1 VLTSKSTKLALYFIL
16 LMLGLALG
24 LLVGMFVGGAATPSE
39 LGDVGDLLR
48 WSAPSLRGINDVA
61 EAVTIGSL
69 VFAAFALVPGTKA
82 FTATLLTAAMSAGVW
97 ALAGTAYLVTTYL
110 AITGSPLSLDQT
122 FGDQFY
128 IFVTDIQLGQ
138 MLALN
143 VLTAFALAVLILFV
157 RELFGAAA
165 CAAIGLAGLIPVAL
179 SGHAAGSASHAM
191 AVNSLGLHLVGIC
204 IWVGGLVGLVIALNK
219 LDEVE
224 DRKTIITRYSTLALF
239 GFLLV
244 AISGYSSAQI
254 RIGSIEN
261 IFTTGYGQVTLLKTV
276 SLLTLGFFGALHRRR
291 VISNF
296 KDKTKMFWNLIFVE
310 VLIFGAAMGLGT
322 ALARTPTPINDYPA
336 GELTPAEILTGSKL
350 PPEPTALTW
359 ITTFKPDLI
368 WLLVTAALAGFYLL
382 GVRRLK
388 QRGDSWSVGRTVS
401 WLSGVAL
408 LFYVTNGYFNAYEQY
423 LFSAHMLA
431 HMLLTMGVPVL
442 LVPGAPV
449 TLLARA
455 VAKRQDDSRGVRE
468 WVLWA
473 VHTKYAQFLSHPIV
487 AALLFASSLVVF
499 YFTPIFNW
507 ATREHVGHEWMIVHF
522 VITGY
527 LFVQAL
533 IGVDPGPKR
542 FGYPQ
547 RLILLIATLAF
558 HAFFGLAL
566 MTGDTLLLADWFGA
580 MGRTWGATPLQDQQA
595 GGAIAWGIGELPTAA
610 LTIIVAIQWARSD
623 ERDAKRLDR
632 ASDRSGNEDLSEYN
646 RMLERLAQ
654 RKEDSR

>member
-1 VLTSKSTKLALYFIL
+1 
-16 LMLGLALG
+16 M
-24 LLVGMFVGGAATPSE
+24 
-39 LGDVGDLLR
+39 
-48 WSAPSLRGINDVA
+48 NDVA
-61 EAVTIGSL
+61 EAITIGSL
-69 VFAAFALVPGTKA
+69 IFTAFALVPGTKA
-82 FTATLLTAAMSAGVW
+82 FTSTLLAAALSAGVW

-157 RELFGAAA
+157 RKLFGAAA
-165 CAAIGLAGLIPVAL
+165 CAAIGLVGLIPVAL
-179 SGHAAGSASHAM
+179 SGHAAGSASHGM

-224 DRKTIITRYSTLALF
+224 DRKTIITRYSSLALV

-261 IFTTGYGQVTLLKTV
+261 IFSTGYGQVALLKTV
-276 SLLTLGFFGALHRRR
+276 SLLALGFLGALHRRK

-296 KDKTKMFWNLIFVE
+296 KDKAKMFWNLIVVE

-322 ALARTPTPINDYPA
+322 ALARTPVPINDYPA

>member
-1 VLTSKSTKLALYFIL
+1 VLTSKSTKPALYFIL

-82 FTATLLTAAMSAGVW
+82 FTATLLSAAMSAGVW

>member
-1 VLTSKSTKLALYFIL
+1 MLTSKSTRLTLTFIL

-24 LLVGMFVGGAATPSE
+24 LLVGMFVGGAAAPDE
-39 LGDVGDLLR
+39 LADMGDLLR

-61 EAVTIGSL
+61 EAITIGSL
-69 VFAAFALVPGTKA
+69 IFTAFALVPGTKA
-82 FTATLLTAAMSAGVW
+82 FTSTLLAAALSAGVW

-157 RELFGAAA
+157 RKLFGAAA
-165 CAAIGLAGLIPVAL
+165 CAAIGLVGLIPVAL
-179 SGHAAGSASHAM
+179 SGHAAGSASHGM

-224 DRKTIITRYSTLALF
+224 DRKTIITRYSSLALV

-261 IFTTGYGQVTLLKTV
+261 IFSTGYGQVALLKTV
-276 SLLTLGFFGALHRRR
+276 SLLALGFLGALHRRK

-296 KDKTKMFWNLIFVE
+296 KDKAKMFWNLIVVE

-322 ALARTPTPINDYPA
+322 ALARTPVPINDYPA

>member
-1 VLTSKSTKLALYFIL
+1 MLTSKSTRLTLTFIL

-24 LLVGMFVGGAATPSE
+24 LLIGMFVGGAAAPDE
-39 LGDVGDLLR
+39 LADMGDLLR

-61 EAVTIGSL
+61 EAITIGSL
-69 VFAAFALVPGTKA
+69 IFTAFALVPGTKA
-82 FTATLLTAAMSAGVW
+82 FTSTLLAAALSAGVW

-157 RELFGAAA
+157 RKLFGAAA

-179 SGHAAGSASHAM
+179 SGHAAGSASHGM

-224 DRKTIITRYSTLALF
+224 DRKTIITRYSSLALV

-261 IFTTGYGQVTLLKTV
+261 IFTTGYGQVALLKTV
-276 SLLTLGFFGALHRRR
+276 SLLALGFLGAVHRRK
-291 VISNF
+291 VIGNF
-296 KDKTKMFWNLIFVE
+296 KDKAKMFWNLIVVE

-322 ALARTPTPINDYPA
+322 ALARTPVPINDYPA